1 MVISCKVSHI
11 LINLQSVF
19 AFLQI
24 IFVSA
29 VCHLIMFYRDYSHW
43 IREQFPYRVQKI
55 SVDAGFSCPNRD
67 GRLSTGGCTFCDN
80 NTFNPSYC
88 NRMKSITRQLE
99 EGKAFFSRKYPDMRY
114 LAYFQAYS
122 NTYGTLAE
130 LKAKYE
136 EALAVDGV
144 VGLVI
149 GTRPDCI
156 SYEVLDYLQWLNQQT
171 FIIVEYGI
179 ESANDNTLQQV
190 NRGHTFECSRQ
201 AIIKTHNIGLLTCG
215 HVILGLPGED
225 EEEILRQ
232 ASLISELPIDIL
244 KLHQLQIIKG
254 TSLAKEYAEHPF
266 HVFTAHEY
274 VDLVIKYISRL
285 RDDIVLERF
294 VSQSPPDMVC
304 APKWGL
310 KNHEFTDMLNK
321 RIKELGLT
329 R

>member
-1 MVISCKVSHI
+1 
-11 LINLQSVF
+11 
-19 AFLQI
+19 
-24 IFVSA
+24 
-29 VCHLIMFYRDYSHW
+29 MFYRDYSHW

-80 NTFNPSYC
+80 KTFNPTYC
-88 NRMKSITRQLE
+88 NRSKSITRQLE

-122 NTYGTLAE
+122 NTYGTLSE

-136 EALAVDGV
+136 EALSLDGV
-144 VGLVI
+144 VGLVV

-156 SYEVLDYLQWLNQQT
+156 TDETLAYLQQLNRQT
-171 FIIVEYGI
+171 FILVEYGV
-179 ESANDNTLQQV
+179 ESANDATLRRV

-201 AIIKTHNIGLLTCG
+201 AIVKTHRLGILTCA

-225 EEEILRQ
+225 EREMLRQ

-244 KLHQLQIIKG
+244 KLHQLQVIKG
-254 TSLAKEYAEHPF
+254 TPLAKEFAEHPF
-266 HVFTAHEY
+266 PVFTASEY
-274 VDLVIKYISRL
+274 ADIVIKYISRL
-285 RDDIVLERF
+285 RSDIVLERF
-294 VSQSPPDMVC
+294 VSQSPPEMVV

-321 RIKELGLT
+321 RIGKLGLA

>member
-1 MVISCKVSHI
+1 
-11 LINLQSVF
+11 
-19 AFLQI
+19 
-24 IFVSA
+24 
-29 VCHLIMFYRDYSHW
+29 MFYRDYSHW

-80 NTFNPSYC
+80 KTFNPTYC
-88 NRMKSITRQLE
+88 NRSKSITRQLE

-122 NTYGTLAE
+122 NTYGTLSE

-136 EALAVDGV
+136 EALSVDGV
-144 VGLVI
+144 VGLVV

-156 SYEVLDYLQWLNQQT
+156 TDETLAYLQQLNRQT
-171 FIIVEYGI
+171 FILVEYGV
-179 ESANDNTLQQV
+179 ESANDATLRRV

-201 AIIKTHNIGLLTCG
+201 AIVKTHRLGILTCA

-225 EEEILRQ
+225 EREMLRQ

-244 KLHQLQIIKG
+244 KLHQLQVIKG
-254 TSLAKEYAEHPF
+254 TPLAKEFAEHPF
-266 HVFTAHEY
+266 PVFTASEY
-274 VDLVIKYISRL
+274 ADIVIKYISRL
-285 RDDIVLERF
+285 RSDIVLERF
-294 VSQSPPDMVC
+294 VSQSPPEMVV

-321 RIKELGLT
+321 RIGKLGLA

>member
-1 MVISCKVSHI
+1 
-11 LINLQSVF
+11 
-19 AFLQI
+19 
-24 IFVSA
+24 
-29 VCHLIMFYRDYSHW
+29 MFYRDYSHW

-80 NTFNPSYC
+80 KTFNPTYC
-88 NRMKSITRQLE
+88 NRSKSITRQLE

-122 NTYGTLAE
+122 NTYGTLSE

-136 EALAVDGV
+136 EALSVDGV
-144 VGLVI
+144 VGLVV

-156 SYEVLDYLQWLNQQT
+156 TDETLAYLQQLNRQT
-171 FIIVEYGI
+171 FILVEYGV
-179 ESANDNTLQQV
+179 ESANDDTLRRV

-201 AIIKTHNIGLLTCG
+201 AIVKTHRLGILTCA

-225 EEEILRQ
+225 EREMLRQ

-244 KLHQLQIIKG
+244 KLHQLQVIKG
-254 TSLAKEYAEHPF
+254 TPLAKEFAEHPF
-266 HVFTAHEY
+266 PVFTASEY
-274 VDLVIKYISRL
+274 ADIVIKYISRL
-285 RDDIVLERF
+285 RSDIVLERF
-294 VSQSPPDMVC
+294 VSQSPPEMVV

-321 RIKELGLT
+321 RIGELGLA